1 MITKYT
7 SEIFEILRRGQFISS
22 NSPSDKIQTLYRV
35 LEDEYNYDKLSE
47 YFLEIKYVLEKGD
60 DYFYF
65 SRIENKADL
74 ERKIE
79 KAFQWI
85 DILDFFKTFDSS
97 FSSGFRF
104 SPSDIATQLS
114 TNADL
119 KSKLNSLKRISGDK
133 KNNLDRIKKVIET
146 VERESFIALENEIT
160 DTYKVLASFK
170 YLEEI
175 IDTINI
181 PEEIA
186 NEIPE

>member
-1 MITKYT
+1 MTKYT

-22 NSPSDKIQTLYRV
+22 NSPNERIQTLYRF
-35 LEDEYNYDKLSE
+35 LEDDYNYDKLYD
-47 YFLEIKYVLEKGD
+47 YFIEISYKLEKGD

-65 SRIENKADL
+65 SRLEKKADL

-79 KAFQWI
+79 KAFEWI
-85 DILDFFKTFDSS
+85 DFIDFFKTFNSS

-104 SPSDIATQLS
+104 TPSEIANQLS
-114 TNADL
+114 INADL
-119 KSKLNSLKRISGDK
+119 KSKLNSIKRISTDK
-133 KNNLDRIKKVIET
+133 KNNLDRINKIIESL
-146 VERESFIALENEIT
+146 ERDGFIALENEIT

-175 IDTINI
+175 VDIINI
-181 PEEIA
+181 PEDIA